1 MLLMFHEVVFR
12 IIQVFNNLIS
22 WSFGD
27 KMQVVMVGF
36 KKLVGLVFV
45 YVAINETHISID

>member
-1 MLLMFHEVVFR
+1 MFHEVVFG
-12 IIQVFNNLIS
+12 IVKMFNNLIS

-36 KKLVGLVFV
+36 KNWR
-45 YVAINETHISID
+45 A